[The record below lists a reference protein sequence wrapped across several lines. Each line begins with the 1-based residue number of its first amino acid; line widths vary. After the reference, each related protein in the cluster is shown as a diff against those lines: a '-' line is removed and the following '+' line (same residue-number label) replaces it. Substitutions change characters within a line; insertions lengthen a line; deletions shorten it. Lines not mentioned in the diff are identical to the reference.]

1 MIETKNIFFLFI
13 FFIYF
18 PAFPFDYKYII
29 INLIKNKHFGEKNE
43 KQWNIWTI
51 WNRIPKRRLLW
62 KESFNGKYGW
72 VLVKQTVKLKRP
84 LLVGEE
90 LIVSTRA
97 KGERKIQYFRTYD
110 LKINDEVVGGI
121 YSIWTLIDI
130 EKRRIV
136 RPQKVGITIPE
147 CEEYSSFVEKYEPL
161 LDIET
166 QKVQTREVMYS
177 DIDLNKH
184 MNNARYL
191 EWVMDLLPQNVLE
204 KYFIG
209 EMTMHYQKEIA
220 PESIVDLY
228 YGQEDDHFKIEFKIA
243 EQIHFVI
250 SGRFKE
256 KKE

>member
-1 MIETKNIFFLFI
+1 MEI
-13 FFIYF
+13 
-18 PAFPFDYKYII
+18 
-29 INLIKNKHFGEKNE
+29 G
-43 KQWNIWTI
+43 
-51 WNRIPKRRLLW
+51 LW

-184 MNNARYL
+184 MNL
-191 EWVMDLLPQNVLE
+191 SL
-204 KYFIG
+204 
-209 EMTMHYQKEIA
+209 
-220 PESIVDLY
+220 
-228 YGQEDDHFKIEFKIA
+228 
-243 EQIHFVI
+243 IHI
-250 SGRFKE
+250 
-256 KKE
+256 

>member
-1 MIETKNIFFLFI
+1 MKNSETCERYEIEYQNADYYGEYKYADLLSKLSNLATKNAMEI
-13 FFIYF
+13 
-18 PAFPFDYKYII
+18 
-29 INLIKNKHFGEKNE
+29 G
-43 KQWNIWTI
+43 
-51 WNRIPKRRLLW
+51 LW

-209 EMTMHYQKEIA
+209 EMTMH
-220 PESIVDLY
+220 
-228 YGQEDDHFKIEFKIA
+228 
-243 EQIHFVI
+243 
-250 SGRFKE
+250 
-256 KKE
+256 